1 MTVKGKVQRF
11 LSELGGSRA
20 AGPAGVEIRQHE
32 PMSRHTTMKAG
43 GEADLLVV
51 PQDVEGL
58 RRVMLAAQRAGLPVM
73 ILGGSNVIVQDGGIP
88 GVVVKLSRLNRIR
101 AIDATRIE
109 AEAGVLLPRL
119 ARAAAKAGLS
129 GLEFAVG
136 IPGTV
141 GGSIVMNA
149 GTREG
154 EMAPRIE
161 SVTLLRPDGEVVTLG
176 REELRFR
183 YRHADLPHGCVVSAR
198 FALQPAPPAQID
210 ATMARMLGERN
221 ATQPLHS
228 PSAGCVFKNPPG
240 DSAGRLIEA
249 AGLKGHRI
257 GDAQVSERHAN
268 FIINR
273 GHAQAGD
280 ILTLIRHVGRQ
291 VEQRFGVT
299 LELEVKIVGRSARS
313 KSAPRS
319 SHQGAGGS
327 GGGRSAAAHRGA
339 VATRI
344 MGV

>member
-1 MTVKGKVQRF
+1 MTFKEKAHRF
-11 LSELGGSRA
+11 FKELCDGGTA
-20 AGPAGVEIRQHE
+20 HPMGDVRQHE

-51 PQDVEGL
+51 PKDVGEL
-58 RRVMLAAQRAGLPVM
+58 RRTVLAAHRAGLPV
-73 ILGGSNVIVQDGGIP
+73 IVLGGSNIIVRDGGIA

-101 AIDATRIE
+101 FIGRDCLE

-119 ARAAAKAGLS
+119 ARAAARAGLS
-129 GLEFAVG
+129 GLEFAIG

-154 EMAPRIE
+154 ELAPRVE
-161 SVTLLRPDGEVVTLG
+161 AVTMMRLDGELVTLERDTLH
-176 REELRFR
+176 FR
-183 YRHADLPHGCVVSAR
+183 YRRAELPQGCVVSAR
-198 FALQPAPPAQID
+198 FALKPAPAAEIET
-210 ATMARMLGERN
+210 TMKRMLGVRT

-249 AGLKGHRI
+249 AGLKGYRI

-273 GHAQAGD
+273 GHARAHD
-280 ILTLIRHVGRQ
+280 ILMLIRHVGRQ
-291 VEQRFGVT
+291 VERQFGVT
-299 LELEVKIVGRSARS
+299 LELEVKIIGRSARP
-313 KSAPRS
+313 KGAPHPSR
-319 SHQGAGGS
+319 GRRA
-327 GGGRSAAAHRGA
+327 GGRSDDSPAQAMSAL
-339 VATRI
+339 
-344 MGV
+344 

>member
-1 MTVKGKVQRF
+1 MTVKSKVQRF
-11 LSELGGSRA
+11 LVELGGARA
-20 AGPAGVEIRQHE
+20 SGPAGVEIRQHE

-58 RRVMLAAQRAGLPVM
+58 RRVMVAAQRAGLPVM

-88 GVVVKLSRLNRIR
+88 GVVVKLSRLNHIR
-101 AIDATRIE
+101 PAGADRIE

-129 GLEFAVG
+129 GLEFAIG

-154 EMAPRIE
+154 ELAPRIE
-161 SVTLLRPDGEVVTLG
+161 SVTLMRPDGEVVTLE

-198 FALQPAPPAQID
+198 FTLQPAPPAGID
-210 ATMARMLGERN
+210 ATMTRMLGERN

-299 LELEVKIVGRSARS
+299 LELEVKIVGRAARS
-313 KSAPRS
+313 RPAPRS
-319 SHQGAGGS
+319 SHRGAGGS
-327 GGGRSAAAHRGA
+327 GGGRGTAAHHGA
-339 VATRI
+339 LTTR
-344 MGV
+344 VVEV